1 MNLPEQLTLN
11 EVERALLGDDELR
24 VLEFLAQHRVAITWH
39 VQELLGATRQ
49 GAELRVRRLVEA
61 GLAGRQRIFEGH
73 PAACWIT
80 RRGLD
85 AIGSSLPAPGL
96 NLKEY
101 RHDVGGG
108 WLWLAARNGA
118 FGELR
123 GVVSERT
130 MRSADRRDGFEL
142 GRRYGIG
149 AGAGGRLHYPDLLL
163 ETAGGHRLAVEL
175 ELTGK
180 GRRRLDGI
188 MLGYAADPR
197 IDGVLY
203 LCPRGRVGT
212 GVREAARRAGI
223 GDRVS
228 VQLLAPGSPE
238 GAPEVRSSGS
248 RERQP
253 VRTTLLAPRRPRAVG
268 RAAEL

>member
-1 MNLPEQLTLN
+1 M
-11 EVERALLGDDELR
+11 
-24 VLEFLAQHRVAITWH
+24 LEFLAQHRVAITWH
-39 VQELLGATRQ
+39 VRELLGASQ
-49 GAELRVRRLVEA
+49 QAAEVRVRRLVEA
-61 GLAGRQRIFEGH
+61 GLAGRQRIFEGQ

-96 NLKEY
+96 NFKEY
-101 RHDVGGG
+101 RHDVGVG
-108 WLWLAARNGA
+108 WVWLGARRGV

-130 MRSADRRDGFEL
+130 MRSADRRDGAP
-142 GRRYGIG
+142 GRRYGVG
-149 AGAGGRLHYPDLLL
+149 AGAAGRLHYPDLSL
-163 ETAGGHRLAVEL
+163 ETVGGHRVAVEL

-238 GAPEVRSSGS
+238 GAPAIRPSKS
-248 RERQP
+248 RQRQP
-253 VRTTLLAPRRPRAVG
+253 GRTMPRRSHLPQATKRAV
-268 RAAEL
+268 EL